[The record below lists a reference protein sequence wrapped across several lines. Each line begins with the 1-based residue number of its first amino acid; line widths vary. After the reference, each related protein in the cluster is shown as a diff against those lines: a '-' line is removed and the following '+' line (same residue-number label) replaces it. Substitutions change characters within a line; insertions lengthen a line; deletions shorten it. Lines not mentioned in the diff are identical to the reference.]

1 MSDRMSNAPV
11 YYALAQAQFNPIAA
25 MANYVDRVQDR
36 LRREGY
42 PLYEPQRATR
52 LVVPGPGQ
60 EEAGSSW
67 QNLGL

>member
-25 MANYVDRVQDR
+25 MVDYADRVQDR

-42 PLYEPQRATR
+42 PLYDRQKATR
-52 LVVPGPGQ
+52 LVVPYPRRG
-60 EEAGSSW
+60 
-67 QNLGL
+67 